1 MIICAKYTDTEQ
13 VSYLA
18 VDDSQQALDIAL
30 RKPSQLLSLLLLAE
44 GDDPPD
50 PEADR

>member
-1 MIICAKYTDTEQ
+1 MIICAKYIDTEH

-18 VDDSQQALDIAL
+18 VDDWQQALDIAL

-44 GDDPPD
+44 GDILPDPD
-50 PEADR
+50 PEP